1 MIDPMQTLE
10 LPQPLQAALAP
21 LFEKLPLDQA
31 MQALVVHSPLSA
43 ELSKLVEQLIAD
55 PAVAAY
61 PKLCSALWLYV
72 DELDLS
78 HTISQG
84 IKDADGSYW
93 HGIMHRREGDFSN
106 SHYWFHNTGA
116 NHPVYDQID
125 GYDPH
130 QMIDDVQANPNDAQ
144 LVELQR
150 AEWVALVNHC
160 VA

>member
-1 MIDPMQTLE
+1 MQTLE

-43 ELSKLVEQLIAD
+43 QLSKLVQQLIAD
-55 PAVAAY
+55 PTVAAN

-78 HTISQG
+78 HTISQNL
-84 IKDADGSYW
+84 KDADGSYW
-93 HGIMHRREGDFSN
+93 HGIMHRREGDFGN
-106 SHYWFHNTGA
+106 SHYWFHNVGRH
-116 NHPVYDQID
+116 HPVYDQID

-130 QMIDDVQANPNDAQ
+130 EMIDDVQANPRVEQ